1 MHPLHQLLLFAAQQV
16 PHYRSQV
23 WAAKARAGLA
33 FALADVPITSKHA
46 VKAKVE
52 AFFAAAVPASEG
64 RVIEKF
70 TSGSTGVP
78 LRVLKT
84 QRHFQINAEEN
95 QRLSQGWG
103 RGDHTAVLH
112 TSYAGDGHAPEDIT
126 QKGDEGGATHWTIY
140 TFASRPIADLL
151 SKVKAPHFNS
161 RPSVVL
167 GVLQEEHDFSFL
179 RLISTVSEIVSP
191 ELTAAIARWPQCR
204 HFDSYGTVETGLLAA
219 ACATCGQYHTATGHA
234 VIEVLRD
241 DGKPAQPGE
250 HGRVVVTPLFNLA
263 MPLLR
268 YDLEDYVQ
276 VADPKAGCG
285 ATRLSFTRIIGR
297 ERNLFRL
304 PEGGRITPNIPPE
317 DLIAAGI
324 RRYKLVQTALD
335 EVDLLYITTDPD
347 AVLALDCAQ
356 RLIAEHV
363 SARMRVRLE
372 KVTEMPLSAGG
383 KFLMHES
390 RVR

>member
-1 MHPLHQLLLFAAQQV
+1 LHQLLLFAAQQV
-16 PHYRSQV
+16 PHYRSQA

-33 FALADVPITSKHA
+33 FALADVPITSKQA
-46 VKAKVE
+46 VNAKVE
-52 AFFAAAVPASEG
+52 AFYAAAVPASEG

-103 RGDHTAVLH
+103 RSDHTAVLH
-112 TSYAGDGHAPEDIT
+112 TSYAGDGHAPGSIT
-126 QKGDEGGATHWTIY
+126 QEQGVGGVTHWTIY
-140 TFASRPIADLL
+140 TFASRPITDLL
-151 SKVKAPHFNS
+151 CKVKAPHFNS

-167 GVLQEEHDFSFL
+167 GALQEDHDFSFL
-179 RLISTVSEIVSP
+179 RLVSTVSEIVSP
-191 ELTAAIARWPQCR
+191 ELRAAIARWPRCR
-204 HFDSYGTVETGLLAA
+204 HYDSYGTVETGLLAA

-241 DGKPAQPGE
+241 DCQPAQPGQ
-250 HGRVVVTPLFNLA
+250 HGRVIVTPLFNLA

-268 YDLEDYVQ
+268 YDLEDYVE
-276 VADPKAGCG
+276 VADPRDGCG
-285 ATRLSFTRIIGR
+285 ATRLSFARIIGR
-297 ERNLFRL
+297 ERNLFKL

-324 RRYKLVQTALD
+324 RRYKLIQTALD
-335 EVDLLYITTDPD
+335 EVEFLYIPSDPG
-347 AVLALDCAQ
+347 AVLAQDSAQ

-363 SARMRVRLE
+363 SARMRVRLD
-372 KVTEMPLSAGG
+372 KVTEMPLSKGG

-390 RVR
+390 RIT